1 MVYYHSKMNRWTRDI
16 LFPLLRLRARMRSRR
31 FDHIVTLG
39 YNCELSA
46 RFFQCFGFVDATL
59 FSWAGADLPDELA
72 YAIEHY
78 EDIFSGEVAAPTR
91 TFPLFFCKNTKI
103 RAHGR
108 AKQQV
113 WTAEQP
119 PPQDF
124 IDAERAEL
132 ISRFEHLKKK
142 TIDYLRDDKSVL
154 AIVKLHPSCCR
165 PGLANASAVRYIDA
179 LKKVGARNMTFL
191 VVCEAAAAASF
202 EKPHPEFE
210 LRTVAEYN
218 PESHAADLKRGDTK
232 GWRLIFDEFRPKTIK
247 KQAHK
252 FKFEDDG
259 H

>member
-1 MVYYHSKMNRWTRDI
+1 
-16 LFPLLRLRARMRSRR
+16 MRSRR

-132 ISRFEHLKKK
+132 
-142 TIDYLRDDKSVL
+142 
-154 AIVKLHPSCCR
+154 
-165 PGLANASAVRYIDA
+165 
-179 LKKVGARNMTFL
+179 
-191 VVCEAAAAASF
+191 
-202 EKPHPEFE
+202 
-210 LRTVAEYN
+210 RTVAEYN